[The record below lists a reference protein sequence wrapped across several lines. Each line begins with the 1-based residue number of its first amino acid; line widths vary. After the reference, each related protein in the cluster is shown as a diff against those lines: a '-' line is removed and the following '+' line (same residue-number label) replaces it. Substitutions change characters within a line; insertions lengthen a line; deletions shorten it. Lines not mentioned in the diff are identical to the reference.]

1 MIVEHTIVADHLG
14 VACRLAILHHFV
26 VAVYTVR
33 QCLGLGGSQSCCL
46 LGGLHSAF
54 NTELTRCIVN
64 FLCLGH
70 NLLGQV
76 LKCLVL
82 CAQHNCLGSAAASCG
97 NSNTAD
103 HNVIVLQVGS
113 DSTQFEP
120 VCTTS
125 QAHYCT
131 VLNCGAGVNDDGRL
145 VGGESGLVNQIK
157 VLVCRDGN
165 L

>member
-1 MIVEHTIVADHLG
+1 MIVEHTIVADDLG
-14 VACRLAILHHFV
+14 VACRLAVLYHFV

-33 QCLGLGGSQSCCL
+33 QRLGLGGSQSCSL

-54 NTELTRCIVN
+54 NAELIRCIVY
-64 FLCLGH
+64 FLCLCH

-82 CAQHNCLGSAAASCG
+82 CAQHNSLGSAAAGCR

-113 DSTQFEP
+113 DSAQFEP

-125 QAHYCT
+125 QAHHCT
-131 VLNCGAGVNDDGRL
+131 VINCGASVNDDGRL
-145 VGGESGLVNQIK
+145 VGGESGLVNQIEI
-157 VLVCRDGN
+157 LVSGDGN